1 MMLERYR
8 IIVRKN
14 HCTAVS
20 DQNERNCLI
29 LAKRIQL
36 SESLYRIIYFI
47 KFLFIFFVN
56 KNNILQIMKLI
67 AYILSLHFKFY
78 VRFPYDIYKHDFLCK
93 THYSSFKFLYLF
105 KSKLKHLSLKY
116 RISL

>member
-29 LAKRIQL
+29 LAKRIKL

-67 AYILSLHFKFY
+67 TYILSLHFNYILLHFITL
-78 VRFPYDIYKHDFLCK
+78 RFPYDTYI
-93 THYSSFKFLYLF
+93 
-105 KSKLKHLSLKY
+105 
-116 RISL
+116 